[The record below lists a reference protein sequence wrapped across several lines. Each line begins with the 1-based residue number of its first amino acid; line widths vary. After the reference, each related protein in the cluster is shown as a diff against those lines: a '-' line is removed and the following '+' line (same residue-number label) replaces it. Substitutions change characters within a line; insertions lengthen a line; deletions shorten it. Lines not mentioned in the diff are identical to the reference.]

1 MTPGFNS
8 SSLNNHGYQSG
19 TYYRGV
25 LQPTKLI
32 GDFVGWNGGTRE
44 NKSSDRILEE
54 ALLLPESEEI
64 FVFAGYT
71 EDHTKYEKAEV
82 TYRTL
87 GNSIGRCMFFSPPV
101 IQAELHRLFVLFNNP
116 YLDRRNLSTFEIK
129 IFLMDR
135 ASSPHLYQ
143 LTKWR

>member
-1 MTPGFNS
+1 MSKKIVVGWAEGGPKVPPKGCKKNWIG
-8 SSLNNHGYQSG
+8 SSLNHHGYHSG

-64 FVFAGYT
+64 FAFAGYT
-71 EDHTKYEKAEV
+71 EITQNLK
-82 TYRTL
+82 
-87 GNSIGRCMFFSPPV
+87 
-101 IQAELHRLFVLFNNP
+101 
-116 YLDRRNLSTFEIK
+116 RR
-129 IFLMDR
+129 R
-135 ASSPHLYQ
+135 
-143 LTKWR
+143 